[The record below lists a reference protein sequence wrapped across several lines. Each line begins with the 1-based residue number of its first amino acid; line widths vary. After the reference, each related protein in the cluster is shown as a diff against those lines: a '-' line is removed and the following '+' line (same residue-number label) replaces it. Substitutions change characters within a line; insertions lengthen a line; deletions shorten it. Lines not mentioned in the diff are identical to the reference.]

1 MGILFVVVRIH
12 CNRNIRGL
20 ISYILEHKSLC
31 NFYIFP
37 LKNIAMIAQCY
48 YQAVTQHAGVDNNI
62 ITFKKNK

>member
-20 ISYILEHKSLC
+20 IILEHKSLC
-31 NFYIFP
+31 NFHIFP

-62 ITFKKNK
+62 SHLRKISK